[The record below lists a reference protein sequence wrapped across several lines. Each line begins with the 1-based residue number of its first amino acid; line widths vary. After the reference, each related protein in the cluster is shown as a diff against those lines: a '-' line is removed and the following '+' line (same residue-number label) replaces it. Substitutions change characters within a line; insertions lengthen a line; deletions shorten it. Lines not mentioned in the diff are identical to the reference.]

1 MTHLEK
7 AKELLYQGYHCSQ
20 AMFGAFAEEFG
31 LNAYTAFKL
40 STCYGAGMRRG
51 ETCGIIS
58 AGLMVLGLAFG
69 FYDVDDRELEVYGN
83 QKTREYI
90 DRFEARVGSIRC
102 KDILKHNFGTKEGA
116 AAIKQAG
123 LVVKRCPDVMETGI
137 SILEEMLSERDS
149 VVAVGQYRDETSDV
163 WQETEDPEDEREL
176 RRMMKQ
182 TGKRRHFRQ
191 NVTRLIGEHDAQ
203 IAFIQFDIRDF
214 KIINDLYGEHFGD
227 EVLYNISK
235 QLQEVCGEGQYFINL
250 QSDVFMVVTA
260 YGAQRD
266 LEQFIDLLDDRL
278 SMFRDLELHF
288 SFGVYTVSDRGM
300 DLRQMEG
307 RASMAR
313 KAAKESVVT
322 NVVFYKEQFKEL
334 LYTRKFIEE
343 SMKAAISGHQFRM
356 YLQPKYSIREHRI
369 VGAEALVR
377 WVHPRRGMIFP
388 DEFIPIIEE
397 NGFIRNV
404 DYFIWEEAAYFIRR
418 LGEASITDCPISV
431 NMSRVHLQDDL
442 CKEKLEQVLQET
454 GIDKR
459 LLELEITE
467 TVDDQQISKKAQE
480 LKDEGYKLLM
490 DDFGSGYSSLNILL
504 ETPFDV
510 IKLDRKFVG
519 NMMLSERGKVILA
532 QVATMA
538 EKIGLGLLAE
548 GVETEEQAQ
557 VLLGLG
563 CNLAQGYFYSKPMP
577 AEEFYEQLL
586 RERKGRQEAE

>member
-1 MTHLEK
+1 
-7 AKELLYQGYHCSQ
+7 
-20 AMFGAFAEEFG
+20 
-31 LNAYTAFKL
+31 
-40 STCYGAGMRRG
+40 
-51 ETCGIIS
+51 
-58 AGLMVLGLAFG
+58 
-69 FYDVDDRELEVYGN
+69 
-83 QKTREYI
+83 
-90 DRFEARVGSIRC
+90 
-102 KDILKHNFGTKEGA
+102 
-116 AAIKQAG
+116 
-123 LVVKRCPDVMETGI
+123 
-137 SILEEMLSERDS
+137 
-149 VVAVGQYRDETSDV
+149 
-163 WQETEDPEDEREL
+163 
-176 RRMMKQ
+176 
-182 TGKRRHFRQ
+182 
-191 NVTRLIGEHDAQ
+191 
-203 IAFIQFDIRDF
+203 
-214 KIINDLYGEHFGD
+214 
-227 EVLYNISK
+227 
-235 QLQEVCGEGQYFINL
+235 
-250 QSDVFMVVTA
+250 
-260 YGAQRD
+260 
-266 LEQFIDLLDDRL
+266 
-278 SMFRDLELHF
+278 
-288 SFGVYTVSDRGM
+288 
-300 DLRQMEG
+300 
-307 RASMAR
+307 
-313 KAAKESVVT
+313 
-322 NVVFYKEQFKEL
+322 
-334 LYTRKFIEE
+334 
-343 SMKAAISGHQFRM
+343 MKAAISGHQFRM

-418 LGEASITDCPISV
+418 LGEAGITDCPISV

-577 AEEFYEQLL
+577 TEEFYEQLL